1 MWRYFSAT
9 ASSRAL
15 DQAVDVVALGLDVD
29 LEARLAGGLAG
40 DRADRDDA
48 GAAGKRVAERLVR
61 LRTVE
66 EEVKVT

>member
-1 MWRYFSAT
+1 M
-9 ASSRAL
+9 
-15 DQAVDVVALGLDVD
+15 ALGFDVD
-29 LEARLAGGLAG
+29 LEAGVAGGLAG

-48 GAAGKRVAERLVR
+48 GAAGKRSPSASIR